1 MTEIVAG
8 RRLRRR
14 AVLYSSL
21 LGASLLLIAV
31 SATPPVREL
40 QAGLAFALRPAQAA
54 IDDVARTVSG
64 IVAAVGEIDRLR
76 RDNEALRQENERLR
90 AEAARAEAIRR
101 DNEQL
106 TALLQLRSGFD
117 YETVAAR
124 VIARDS
130 SEFRRVVSI
139 DRGADAGIEVGHV
152 VIGAGGALVG
162 RVIEVGPNFA
172 HILLINDLD
181 SIVIGQFGSSGA
193 TGEVVGQLGGAL
205 VMRNV
210 DATERISLGE
220 EVVTAGIELAGGI
233 RSPYPKGLLI
243 GQVVDVARDPNAVV
257 QTAYLVPPIDLDRL
271 ETVLVITSYKGGLPP
286 VDETPTDRLN
296 PDGTLPEGEQ
306 PFVTPFPSA
315 SPGS

>member
-8 RRLRRR
+8 RRFRRR
-14 AVLYSSL
+14 AIAYSIL
-21 LGASLLLIAV
+21 LGSSLLLIAV
-31 SATPPVREL
+31 SSTPPVREV

-54 IDDVARTVSG
+54 LDEAARTVSG
-64 IVAAVGEIDRLR
+64 IVATIGEIDRLR

-106 TALLQLRSGFD
+106 TALLQLRSGLEW
-117 YETVAAR
+117 ETVAAR
-124 VIARDS
+124 VIGRES
-130 SEFRRVVSI
+130 SEFRRIVSL
-139 DRGADAGIEVGHV
+139 DRGADAGIEVGDV

-162 RVIEVGPNFA
+162 RIIDVGSSFA
-172 HILLINDLD
+172 HVLLINDLD

-205 VMRNV
+205 VMRNI

-220 EVVTAGIELAGGI
+220 EVVTAGIELAGGV

-257 QTAYLVPPIDLDRL
+257 QTAYLVPPLDLDRL
-271 ETVLVITSYKGGLPP
+271 ETVLVITSYEGGLPP
-286 VDETPTDRLN
+286 ADETPTDLLN

-306 PFVTPFPSA
+306 PYVTPPPSA

>member
-1 MTEIVAG
+1 MTEIATA

-14 AVLYSSL
+14 AVGYSILLGSSL
-21 LGASLLLIAV
+21 LLVAV
-31 SATPPVREL
+31 SSTPPVQEL
-40 QAGLAFALRPAQAA
+40 RAGLAFALRPALVAL
-54 IDDVARTVSG
+54 DDVARTASG
-64 IVAAVGEIDRLR
+64 IVGAVVEIDRLR
-76 RDNEALRQENERLR
+76 RDNEALRQENERLK
-90 AEAARAEAIRR
+90 AEAARSEAIRR

-106 TALLQLRSGFD
+106 TALLQLRSSLE

-124 VIARDS
+124 VIARES
-130 SEFRRVVSI
+130 SEFRRIVAL
-139 DRGADAGIEVGHV
+139 DRGADAGIEVGDV

-162 RVIEVGPNFA
+162 RVIELGSNSA
-172 HILLINDLD
+172 HVLLINDLD
-181 SIVIGQFGSSGA
+181 SVVVGQFGSSGA

-205 VMRNV
+205 VMRNI

-220 EVVTAGIELAGGI
+220 EVVTAGIELAGGV

-271 ETVLVITSYKGGLPP
+271 ETVLVITSYEGGLPP
-286 VDETPTDRLN
+286 ADETPTNLLE

-306 PFVTPFPSA
+306 PYVTPFPSA
-315 SPGS
+315 SAAP

>member
-1 MTEIVAG
+1 MTEIATA

-14 AVLYSSL
+14 AVGYSILLGSSL
-21 LGASLLLIAV
+21 LLVAV
-31 SATPPVREL
+31 SSTPPVREL
-40 QAGLAFALRPAQAA
+40 RAGLAFALRPALVAL
-54 IDDVARTVSG
+54 DDVARTASG
-64 IVAAVGEIDRLR
+64 IVGAVVEIDRLR
-76 RDNEALRQENERLR
+76 RDNEALRQENERLK
-90 AEAARAEAIRR
+90 AEAARSEAIRR

-106 TALLQLRSGFD
+106 TALLQLRSSLE

-124 VIARDS
+124 VIARES
-130 SEFRRVVSI
+130 SEFRRIVAL
-139 DRGADAGIEVGHV
+139 DRGADAGIEIGDV

-162 RVIEVGPNFA
+162 RVIELGSNSA
-172 HILLINDLD
+172 HVLLINDLD
-181 SIVIGQFGSSGA
+181 SVVVGQFGSSGA

-205 VMRNV
+205 VMRNI

-220 EVVTAGIELAGGI
+220 EVVTAGIELAGGV

-271 ETVLVITSYKGGLPP
+271 ETVLVITSYEGGLPP
-286 VDETPTDRLN
+286 ADETPTNLLE

-306 PFVTPFPSA
+306 PYVTPFPSA
-315 SPGS
+315 SAAP